1 MRKTLLAAS
10 LLLAPTTLSSAA
22 LAQKGAA
29 PEQVFP
35 LLEADGHGI
44 LGMANDAG
52 WQVDRADSL
61 SSRFGVD
68 AIPAPL
74 VELPMLDH
82 GFLLAEDEVAA
93 SGPKPLRFAV
103 PQSVALSLEMGEWI
117 KVEGGMLWRVEIA
130 SANATSARLA
140 LTGLDLGEGEEL
152 TMSIPGSPDSTVGPI
167 EGAGQFGDGTAWGL
181 VLPGN
186 ICRLEWFV
194 PEGRKVSGLPLATVD
209 YYHSYRDLW
218 SNPAGDGEGG
228 VAGNCHN
235 QPACY
240 PNWQN
245 ESNGTV
251 RLLFGGFLCSGQL
264 TATTA
269 ADETPYVSTA
279 NHCISTQAEANSC
292 QFNFFYR
299 ANTCGGGTSN
309 GSNVTGGDLVATYAA
324 SDCTLLMIRPTLP
337 ANVYW
342 VGWTNQNP
350 ATNTASTG
358 IHHPGGAPQA
368 ISFGVK
374 FSGSFP
380 CGSPQTNYQRASW
393 NNGVTEGGSS
403 GSAFYRDSDK
413 RLYGVLTC
421 GSSSCTNTAGDDGY
435 GRWDVAVNSGGFA
448 SLLAA
453 GTDDNLDQN
462 DSCATARP
470 LAAGSYTNLVVKRL
484 DEDWYAIAL
493 PPSATM
499 NCTMTCTH
507 SNGDV
512 DIELYS
518 SCGGTPVL
526 SRLGNTNTDTFSYTN
541 STSSSVIY
549 MRVFLGNDTRNNYN
563 LTLSTT
569 APAPANDDCVNATAV
584 GAGSFSYT
592 NVGAGSPEPAMV
604 GNCNDGLLQAIYQ
617 DVWFLYTASCDGT
630 VEISNCGA
638 AGDSAMA
645 LYTALL
651 GCPNSNSPVLAC
663 NNDAADCGPASRM
676 SFPVTAG
683 SQWYIRVG
691 TPANSAAQAGA
702 GTLSIACTPNCVAD
716 IDGDGNVGGSD
727 LAALLGAWGSSSTTA
742 DLDGDGTVNGAD
754 LASLLG
760 AWGPC

>member
-1 MRKTLLAAS
+1 
-10 LLLAPTTLSSAA
+10 
-22 LAQKGAA
+22 
-29 PEQVFP
+29 
-35 LLEADGHGI
+35 
-44 LGMANDAG
+44 
-52 WQVDRADSL
+52 
-61 SSRFGVD
+61 
-68 AIPAPL
+68 
-74 VELPMLDH
+74 
-82 GFLLAEDEVAA
+82 
-93 SGPKPLRFAV
+93 
-103 PQSVALSLEMGEWI
+103 
-117 KVEGGMLWRVEIA
+117 
-130 SANATSARLA
+130 
-140 LTGLDLGEGEEL
+140 
-152 TMSIPGSPDSTVGPI
+152 MSIPGTADSTVGPI
-167 EGAGQFGDGTAWGL
+167 EGVGQFGDGTAWGL

-186 ICRLEWFV
+186 VCRLEWFV
-194 PEGRKVSGLPLATVD
+194 PEGRKVGGLPLATVD

-218 SNPAGDGEGG
+218 ADVSGDGEGG

-240 PNWQN
+240 SAWQN

-269 ADETPYVSTA
+269 GDETPYVSTA

-299 ANTCGGGTSN
+299 ANTCGGGTSA
-309 GSNVTGGDLVATYAA
+309 GSNVVGSDLVSTYAA

-358 IHHPGGAPQA
+358 LHHPGGAPQA

-374 FSGSFP
+374 FSGSFA

-393 NNGVTEGGSS
+393 NNGITEPGSS

-421 GSSSCTNTAGDDGY
+421 GSSSCTNTGGDDGY
-435 GRWDVAVNSGGFA
+435 GRWDVAVNSGGFN

-453 GTDDNLDQN
+453 GSDDNLEQN

-470 LAAGSYTNLVVKRL
+470 LAAGTYSNLVVKRL

-499 NCTMTCTH
+499 NCTMTCVH
-507 SNGDV
+507 ANGDV

-526 SRLGNTNTDTFSYTN
+526 SRLGNTNSDTFSYTN

-549 MRVFLGNDTRNNYN
+549 MRVFLGADTRNNYN

-569 APAPANDDCVNATAV
+569 APAPQNDDCANAIAITNGFVN
-584 GAGSFSYT
+584 YT
-592 NVGAGSPEPAMV
+592 TTGAGSPEPAMV
-604 GNCNDGLLQAIYQ
+604 GNCDDGLLQAIYQ
-617 DVWFLYTASCDGT
+617 DIWFTYTAPCNG
-630 VEISNCGA
+630 EMIISNCGA
-638 AGDSAMA
+638 AGDTAIA
-645 LYTALL
+645 LYTAIL

-663 NNDAADCGPASRM
+663 NDDATVCSPASLIR
-676 SFPVTAG
+676 FPVTAG
-683 SQWYIRVG
+683 SQWIIRLG
-691 TPANSAAQAGA
+691 TPANSAAQTGP
-702 GTLSIACTPNCVAD
+702 GTLTVNCLPNCIAD

-727 LAALLGAWGSSSTTA
+727 LAALLGAWGSFSTTA
-742 DLDGDGTVNGAD
+742 DLDGDGNVGGSD
-754 LASLLG
+754 LATLLG